1 MFPGKG
7 GSSISLEA
15 EAILAF
21 EEVKKGSD
29 GIMVVVNLKFKKLM
43 GAEKKVK
50 KGVIA
55 LSVLVAKA

>member
-21 EEVKKGSD
+21 EEVKKGRV
-29 GIMVVVNLKFKKLM
+29 MVLW
-43 GAEKKVK
+43 
-50 KGVIA
+50 
-55 LSVLVAKA
+55 